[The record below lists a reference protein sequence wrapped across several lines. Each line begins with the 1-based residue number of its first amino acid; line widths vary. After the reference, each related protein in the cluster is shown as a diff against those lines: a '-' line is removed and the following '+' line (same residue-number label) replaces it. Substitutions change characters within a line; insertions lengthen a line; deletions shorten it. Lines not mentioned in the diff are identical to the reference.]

1 MEALVLLH
9 SLALHN
15 KSCYCSV
22 FGSVPKVSVTALRES
37 CNFLTGK
44 VRGFILEA
52 SEAKNPPERTN
63 SGHTRTLNCWDPVPG
78 GCPREPAAP
87 RAGQRAEAPQAAGT
101 RASLR
106 PLRRSTNNYQAPST
120 CHTVKQD
127 RQDPGL
133 KKLPCRLEEPGDHK
147 EIKE

>member
-1 MEALVLLH
+1 MASFLKPARPRTHRKEPTPATLEP
-9 SLALHN
+9 SIAGTQ
-15 KSCYCSV
+15 SQDD
-22 FGSVPKVSVTALRES
+22 AREM
-37 CNFLTGK
+37 
-44 VRGFILEA
+44 
-52 SEAKNPPERTN
+52 
-63 SGHTRTLNCWDPVPG
+63 
-78 GCPREPAAP
+78 PAAP

-133 KKLPCRLEEPGDHK
+133 TKLPCRLEEPGDHK